1 MDIKECKNTKF
12 IWYRRENV
20 KNVKKQKRYDTAE
33 YDSVTSW
40 ITKAKV
46 RMACHQKIWDYNF
59 MKTQNKEQMTWF
71 KEHEPK
77 ISIKHTK

>member
-1 MDIKECKNTKF
+1 MLKMLKS
-12 IWYRRENV
+12 
-20 KNVKKQKRYDTAE
+20 KKGKYDTAE